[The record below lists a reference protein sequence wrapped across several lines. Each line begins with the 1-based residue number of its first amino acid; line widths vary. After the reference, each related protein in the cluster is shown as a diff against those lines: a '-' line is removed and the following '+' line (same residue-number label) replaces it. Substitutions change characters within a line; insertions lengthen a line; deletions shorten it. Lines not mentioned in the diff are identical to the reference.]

1 MKAVEFKVS
10 IDPQNSETIHCCKYC
25 SNLGQILLK
34 PILSYVL
41 WGELYNQGWHIE
53 HTYNH
58 RERGHWWWIVIAKQ
72 IQWTFKSSGNQG
84 RRRSQLRQRNHRVLL
99 VKNEG
104 DVGLGASVCLPCAL
118 EQVIQAF
125 WNSLSVKKELGHKWF
140 SKLLYCCT
148 FYSFTVH
155 PRVRIKSNLKEF
167 KIVLWGWRY
176 RTFHMSQSMVQESE
190 VPFWGYRV
198 VCPKYYK

>member
-1 MKAVEFKVS
+1 MCA
-10 IDPQNSETIHCCKYC
+10 
-25 SNLGQILLK
+25 
-34 PILSYVL
+34 
-41 WGELYNQGWHIE
+41 QGWHIE

-84 RRRSQLRQRNHRVLL
+84 RRRSQLRQRNHRVLW
-99 VKNEG
+99 VRNEG
-104 DVGLGASVCLPCAL
+104 DVGLGASVCLPCAP

-167 KIVLWGWRY
+167 KIVCYEDEGTGHFIWAKVWY
-176 RTFHMSQSMVQESE
+176 RRVWSSFLGIQSSLS
-190 VPFWGYRV
+190 
-198 VCPKYYK
+198 